1 MISPSGFQKVLTDEF
16 ENLSCMHLLIVTWLH
31 PDLYHANKE
40 MNENELKLTNSR
52 EKKKKKVERDWEV
65 RKLRLISLMMK
76 WYWLQALIQITCK
89 TGQNNQI
96 AASLYEFLA
105 RPVG

>member
-1 MISPSGFQKVLTDEF
+1 MISLSGFQKVLTDEF

-52 EKKKKKVERDWEV
+52 EKKKK
-65 RKLRLISLMMK
+65 RKRKKRPRGEKIFLISLMMK
-76 WYWLQALIQITCK
+76 
-89 TGQNNQI
+89 
-96 AASLYEFLA
+96 
-105 RPVG
+105 

>member
-1 MISPSGFQKVLTDEF
+1 MISLSGFQKVLTDEF

-40 MNENELKLTNSR
+40 MNENELKWTNSR
-52 EKKKKKVERDWEV
+52 EKKKKKKKVERDREV

-76 WYWLQALIQITCK
+76 
-89 TGQNNQI
+89 
-96 AASLYEFLA
+96 
-105 RPVG
+105 

>member
-1 MISPSGFQKVLTDEF
+1 MRRTPTTKLERNLIVGMISLSGFQKVLTDEF
-16 ENLSCMHLLIVTWLH
+16 ENLSCMHLLIVTWLN

-52 EKKKKKVERDWEV
+52 EKKKKKVERDREV

-76 WYWLQALIQITCK
+76 
-89 TGQNNQI
+89 
-96 AASLYEFLA
+96 
-105 RPVG
+105 

>member
-1 MISPSGFQKVLTDEF
+1 MISLSGFQKVLTDEF

-52 EKKKKKVERDWEV
+52 EKKKEKEKEKKMLKETER
-65 RKLRLISLMMK
+65 
-76 WYWLQALIQITCK
+76 
-89 TGQNNQI
+89 
-96 AASLYEFLA
+96 
-105 RPVG
+105 